1 MAKTGQR
8 SFWMSPMVKQFINL
22 QTLQVISLCM
32 SYISIKGKGLND
44 VSVHSLCRA
53 LTIER
58 AQDVQTSVFNIFG
71 FKLDIG
77 SQVGPW

>member
-1 MAKTGQR
+1 
-8 SFWMSPMVKQFINL
+8 
-22 QTLQVISLCM
+22 M